1 VALPAFIWIVL
12 ATIWG
17 STWLFIKIGL
27 ADLPPF
33 WFAAARFV
41 VAALPLSLWLLA
53 RRRPLRYTAADW
65 RLMVVTGLLVFAFN
79 YTLVFWGEVHISAGL
94 AALLY
99 TTFPILGM
107 LLAHWLLPSEPLT
120 RRKLGGALL
129 AVVGVAVIFQSQIEL
144 RGPMA
149 LLGSLALVA
158 AATGTA
164 YADVL
169 IKGSGTHIDP
179 VAMTAVQMLTG
190 IIPMLGLAWAVEGS
204 PFNLH
209 WTPRAV
215 GSLLYLA
222 LLGSSVTF
230 VLLYWLIQHMQVTR
244 TMLIPLMSTVI
255 AVSLDAVILGERL
268 HWRTLAGGCG
278 ILIGLAISVSQSAT
292 GREQHDRPNEG
303 L

>member
-1 VALPAFIWIVL
+1 VPLPALIWILL

-33 WFAAARFV
+33 WFAAVRFV
-41 VAALPLSLWLLA
+41 VASLPLSLWLLL
-53 RRRPLRYTAADW
+53 RRRPLRYSRADW
-65 RLMVVTGLLVFAFN
+65 RLMVTTGLIVFAFN
-79 YTLVFWGEVHISAGL
+79 YTLVFWGEVQISAGL

-107 LLAHWLLPSEPLT
+107 LQAHWLLPSEPLT
-120 RRKLGGALL
+120 PRKLGGALL
-129 AVVGVAVIFQSQIEL
+129 AVVGVAVIFHSQIEL

-149 LLGSLALVA
+149 LIGSLALVA
-158 AATGTA
+158 AAAGTA

-169 IKGSGTHIDP
+169 IKGSGAHIEP
-179 VAMTAVQMLTG
+179 VTMTAVQMVAG
-190 IIPMLGLAWAVEGS
+190 VIPMLGLAWAVEGS
-204 PFNLH
+204 PFALH
-209 WTPRAV
+209 WTPRAI

-222 LLGSSVTF
+222 LVGSSVTF
-230 VLLYWLIQHMQVTR
+230 VLLYWLIQRMQVTR
-244 TMLIPLMSTVI
+244 TMLIPLMSTII

-278 ILIGLAISVSQSAT
+278 ILIGLAISLSRSPSADAET
-292 GREQHDRPNEG
+292 ARD
-303 L
+303 

>member
-1 VALPAFIWIVL
+1 MALPALIWILL

-17 STWLFIKIGL
+17 STWLFIKVGL

-33 WFAAARFV
+33 WFAATRFV
-41 VAALPLSLWLLA
+41 VALIPLTALLA
-53 RRRPLRYTAADW
+53 LRRRPLRHSAADW

-79 YTLVFWGEVHISAGL
+79 YSLVFWGEVHISAGL

-107 LLAHWLLPSEPLT
+107 LQAHWLLPSEPLT
-120 RRKLGGALL
+120 GRKLGGAVL

-158 AATGTA
+158 AAAGTA

-169 IKGSGTHIDP
+169 IKGSGAHIDP
-179 VAMTAVQMLTG
+179 LTMTAVQMVAG
-190 IIPMLGLAWAVEGS
+190 VIPMLGLAWAVEGS
-204 PFNLH
+204 PLALQ
-209 WTPRAV
+209 WSPRAV
-215 GSLLYLA
+215 LALLYLA
-222 LLGSSVTF
+222 LVGSSVTF
-230 VLLYWLIQHMQVTR
+230 VLLYWLIQRMQVTR

-255 AVSLDAVILGERL
+255 AVSLDAAILGERL
-268 HWRTLAGGCG
+268 HWRTLVGGLG
-278 ILIGLAISVSQSAT
+278 ILAGLVISLS
-292 GREQHDRPNEG
+292 RPARTNRS
-303 L
+303 